1 MQRNFHK
8 MLFPVTKY
16 LFKTV
21 FLHALKEAEFKV
33 GTPPLA
39 YLHYIYPGFVF
50 FLYIKCLSFLYMK
63 KLDRYS
69 GSFIIVFGF
78 ATAYV

>member
-1 MQRNFHK
+1 MQHNFHK

-21 FLHALKEAEFKV
+21 FLHALKEFKV
-33 GTPPLA
+33 GARRLA
-39 YLHYIYPGFVF
+39 YLHYIYPCFVF
-50 FLYIKCLSFLYMK
+50 FLCIKCLSFLYMK
-63 KLDRYS
+63 KLDRNF

-78 ATAYV
+78 AYV